1 LGDYQPKTDKSY
13 FSDGIRHA
21 INSAMELDPN
31 YYQTIEQHASAEFSD
46 RGSKFVGLAY
56 PVSSIDEFKV
66 ILNDVKKNHP
76 KASHHC
82 FAYRMGADGMT
93 YRVTDAGEPSGTAGR
108 PILGQIDSK
117 GLTNT
122 CVIVVRYFG
131 GTLLGVPGLINA
143 YKSAASM
150 ALQLTPLIRKS
161 VEILYEIQFDYTV
174 TNEVLIALRRFNCS
188 ILRQEMQLFCLY
200 DIGVPKIHENECKR
214 MLEDVRGLV
223 LKKKSDSL

>member
-1 LGDYQPKTDKSY
+1 
-13 FSDGIRHA
+13 
-21 INSAMELDPN
+21 MELDHN

-46 RGSKFVGLAY
+46 RGSRFVGLAY
-56 PVSSIDEFKV
+56 PVSSIEEFKSV
-66 ILNDVKKNHP
+66 LNVVKKEHP

-82 FAYRMGADGMT
+82 FAYRIGADGMT

-150 ALQLTPLIRKS
+150 ALQLTPLVRKS
-161 VEILYEIQFDYTV
+161 VEIIFELHFDYTV
-174 TNEVLIALRRFNCS
+174 TNDVLKALRRFNCS
-188 ILRQEMQLFCLY
+188 ILKQEMQLFCLY
-200 DIGVPKIHENECKR
+200 EVGIPKIHENECKR
-214 MLEDVRGLV
+214 MLEEVHGLA

>member
-1 LGDYQPKTDKSY
+1 MQ
-13 FSDGIRHA
+13 
-21 INSAMELDPN
+21 LDPN
-31 YYQTIEQHASAEFSD
+31 YYQTIEQLASASFSD
-46 RGSKFVGLAY
+46 RGSKFIALAY
-56 PVSSIDEFKV
+56 PVASIEEFKMV
-66 ILNDVKKNHP
+66 LNNVKKEHA

-82 FAYRMGADGMT
+82 FAYRIGADGMT

-150 ALQLTPLIRKS
+150 ALQLTPLVRKS
-161 VEILYEIQFDYTV
+161 VEVLYELQFDYTI
-174 TNEVLIALRRFNCS
+174 TNEVLHALKRFNSS

-200 DIGVPKIHENECKR
+200 EIGIPKIHENECKR
-214 MLEDVRGLV
+214 MLEDLRGLV
-223 LKKKSDSL
+223 LKKKSGSKK

>member
-1 LGDYQPKTDKSY
+1 MQ
-13 FSDGIRHA
+13 
-21 INSAMELDPN
+21 LDPN
-31 YYQTIEQHASAEFSD
+31 YYQTIEQHSSAAFSD
-46 RGSKFVGLAY
+46 RGSKFIALAY
-56 PVSSIDEFKV
+56 PVASIEEFKLV
-66 ILNDVKKNHP
+66 LNNVKKEHP

-82 FAYRMGADGMT
+82 FAYRIGADGMT
-93 YRVTDAGEPSGTAGR
+93 YRVTDAGEPAGTAGR

-161 VEILYEIQFDYTV
+161 VEVPYEIQFDYTV
-174 TNEVLIALRRFNCS
+174 TNDVLKALKRFNSS

-200 DIGVPKIHENECKR
+200 DIGIPKIHENECKR

>member
-1 LGDYQPKTDKSY
+1 MQ
-13 FSDGIRHA
+13 
-21 INSAMELDPN
+21 LDPN
-31 YYQTIEQHASAEFSD
+31 YYQTIEQHASAAFSD
-46 RGSKFVGLAY
+46 RGSRFIALAY
-56 PVSSIDEFKV
+56 PVDSIDQFKTV
-66 ILNDVKKNHP
+66 LNNVKKEHP

-82 FAYRMGADGMT
+82 FAYRIGADGMT
-93 YRVTDAGEPSGTAGR
+93 YRVTDAGEPAGTAGR

-161 VEILYEIQFDYTV
+161 VEIVYEIQFDYTV
-174 TNEVLIALRRFNCS
+174 TNDVLKALKRFNCT

-200 DIGVPKIHENECKR
+200 DIGIPKIHENECYR

>member
-1 LGDYQPKTDKSY
+1 
-13 FSDGIRHA
+13 
-21 INSAMELDPN
+21 MELDPN
-31 YYQTIEQHASAEFSD
+31 YFQTIEQHASAEISD

-56 PVSSIDEFKV
+56 PVSSIEEFKTV
-66 ILNDVKKNHP
+66 LNDVKKDHP

-82 FAYRMGADGMT
+82 FAYRIGADSMT
-93 YRVTDAGEPSGTAGR
+93 YRVTDAGEPAGTAGR

-161 VEILYEIQFDYTV
+161 VEIPYEIQCDYTV
-174 TNEVLIALRRFNCS
+174 TNDVLKALRRFNCS

>member
-1 LGDYQPKTDKSY
+1 
-13 FSDGIRHA
+13 
-21 INSAMELDPN
+21 MELDPN

-56 PVSSIDEFKV
+56 PVSSIEEFKSV
-66 ILNDVKKNHP
+66 LNLVKKEHP

-82 FAYRMGADGMT
+82 FAYRIGADGMT

-161 VEILYEIQFDYTV
+161 VEIPYEIQFDYTV
-174 TNEVLIALRRFNCS
+174 NNEVLKALRRFNCS
-188 ILRQEMQLFCLY
+188 ILRQEMQLF
-200 DIGVPKIHENECKR
+200 
-214 MLEDVRGLV
+214 
-223 LKKKSDSL
+223 SL

>member
-1 LGDYQPKTDKSY
+1 
-13 FSDGIRHA
+13 
-21 INSAMELDPN
+21 MERDPN

-56 PVSSIDEFKV
+56 PVSSIEEFKAV
-66 ILNDVKKNHP
+66 LNGVKKDHP

-82 FAYRMGADGMT
+82 FAYRIGADGMT

-150 ALQLTPLIRKS
+150 ALQLTPFVQKTIES
-161 VEILYEIQFDYTV
+161 YYELSFDYTQMG
-174 TNEVLIALRRFNCS
+174 EVMNVVKQYGCS
-188 ILRQEMQLFCLY
+188 VSEQSMQLFCNLRIGIPKARLNEVLY
-200 DIGVPKIHENECKR
+200 TFKDLHTVGIKPCA
-214 MLEDVRGLV
+214 
-223 LKKKSDSL
+223 

>member
-1 LGDYQPKTDKSY
+1 
-13 FSDGIRHA
+13 
-21 INSAMELDPN
+21 MELDPN
-31 YYQTIEQHASAEFSD
+31 YYQTIEQYASAEFSD

-56 PVSSIDEFKV
+56 PVSSIEEFKAV
-66 ILNDVKKNHP
+66 LNDVKKDHP

-82 FAYRMGADGMT
+82 FAYRIGADGMT
-93 YRVTDAGEPSGTAGR
+93 YRVTDAGEPAGTAGR

-150 ALQLTPLIRKS
+150 ALQLTPLIRQS
-161 VEILYEIQFDYTV
+161 VEIPYEIQFDYTV
-174 TNEVLIALRRFNCS
+174 TNDVLKALRRFNCS

-200 DIGVPKIHENECKR
+200 DIRIPKIHENECKR
-214 MLEDVRGLV
+214 MLEDVRGLA